1 MWIVCKYKSKELST
15 LKKNLCD
22 KINDEIKFYYPKIK
36 YQKTS
41 KKKIIYCEK
50 NIMEEYMFCYHPLF
64 SKKKVLDL
72 LDYTRGLKY
81 FLKNSQNNQNEI
93 IEFLNYCKKFEN
105 NGYLTQSFF
114 LKENLNKAKFLE
126 GPFTNMIFEI
136 LSREKNKIKI
146 LLGKIETTI
155 NTNKYLFCSI

>member
-1 MWIVCKYKSKELST
+1 M
-15 LKKNLCD
+15 
-22 KINDEIKFYYPKIK
+22 
-36 YQKTS
+36 
-41 KKKIIYCEK
+41 
-50 NIMEEYMFCYHPLF
+50 
-64 SKKKVLDL
+64 
-72 LDYTRGLKY
+72 
-81 FLKNSQNNQNEI
+81 NSQNNQNEI
-93 IEFLNYCKKFEN
+93 IYFLKYCKKFEN
-105 NGYLTQSFF
+105 NGYLTQKFF